1 MENTN
6 KTMLKLTNDELVE
19 LTEKDIKAIQQ
30 VLVDIIKDLDNI
42 VDLFE
47 NDGFSNVIIES
58 KVKCDEKG
66 IKRLEQIK
74 KMNNV
79 IFI

>member
-1 MENTN
+1 MLEI
-6 KTMLKLTNDELVE
+6 KTIFKKGALIISLGGELVE
-19 LTEKDIKAIQQ
+19 GT
-30 VLVDIIKDLDNI
+30 IKDLDNI

-58 KVKCDEKG
+58 RVKCDEKG